1 MDTAPLIT
9 VITGCL
15 ASVLTFARWA
25 IRFLN
30 SNNRRRHEEI
40 LAQKSEHHEAMSAL
54 QKQFIDALIANTA
67 SNVVLSEKI
76 ESVEKRV
83 EDMVAFRERTV
94 YRPGRD

>member
-1 MDTAPLIT
+1 
-9 VITGCL
+9 
-15 ASVLTFARWA
+15 
-25 IRFLN
+25 
-30 SNNRRRHEEI
+30 
-40 LAQKSEHHEAMSAL
+40 MSAL